1 MFEELLWRIV
11 IGNEARM
18 QLLQQEA
25 AEQELTQ
32 DQLRL
37 LVQEHGILSI
47 SNISLS
53 NQLKFPNGSN

>member
-18 QLLQQEA
+18 QLLEQEA
-25 AEQELTQ
+25 AEQELDR
-32 DQLRL
+32 DQLQE
-37 LVQEHGILSI
+37 LVQEHGMLSI

-53 NQLKFPNGSN
+53 NQLRFPNGSN